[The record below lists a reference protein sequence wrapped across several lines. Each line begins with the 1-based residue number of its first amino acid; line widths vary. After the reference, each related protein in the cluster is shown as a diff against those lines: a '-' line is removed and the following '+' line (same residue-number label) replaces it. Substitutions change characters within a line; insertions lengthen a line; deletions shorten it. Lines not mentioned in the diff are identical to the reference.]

1 MKVLVTGGTGFTG
14 SHLVRRLLERG
25 HEVLVMDNQK
35 GLFYDELL
43 SKGARIELGSITDKR
58 LASKVVQGCEVVH
71 HLAAAFRQL
80 NVPDQYYWDVNVE
93 GTRHLVD
100 AAYRLGVRK
109 FIYCSTQGVHGHIQ
123 TPPGNEDSPIAPEDY
138 YQLTKYKGEEV
149 VREYVEKG
157 LDAVTLRPTAIYGPG
172 DPGRFLILF
181 RLVKRGTFL
190 MFGDGN
196 TFYHPVYV
204 ENLVDAFELAAE
216 KDGIRGASYII
227 GDEQYYSLNQLVQE
241 VAAAIEVPVR
251 IRHLPFW
258 PVWTAAWICETVCK
272 PLRLS
277 PPLFRRRVD
286 WFRQV
291 RAFSIEKA
299 KRELGY
305 KPRIGLRDGL
315 SRTAKWYSEHGYLLD
330 ASGMGFWRRRS
341 IVPHSQRM

>member
-14 SHLVRRLLERG
+14 SHLVRRLLDRG
-25 HEVLVMDNQK
+25 HKVLVMDNQK
-35 GLFYDELL
+35 GLFYDELRAR
-43 SKGARIELGSITDKR
+43 GATIELGSITDKE
-58 LASKVVQGCEVVH
+58 LVSKLVQGCEVVH

-93 GTRHLVD
+93 GTRHLLD
-100 AAYRLGVRK
+100 AAYRFRIRK

-123 TPPGNEDSPIAPEDY
+123 NPPGNEDSPIAPEDY
-138 YQLTKYKGEEV
+138 YQFTKYKGEEV

-190 MFGDGN
+190 MFGDGA

-204 ENLVDAFELAAE
+204 ENLVDAFELASE

-241 VAAAIEVPVR
+241 VASSIEVPVR
-251 IRHLPFW
+251 IRCLPFW
-258 PVWTAAWICETVCK
+258 PVWTAAWACETVCK

-299 KRELGY
+299 RRELGY
-305 KPRIGLRDGL
+305 QPRIGLQDGL
-315 SRTAKWYSEHGYLLD
+315 RRTAKWYSEHGY
-330 ASGMGFWRRRS
+330 
-341 IVPHSQRM
+341 I